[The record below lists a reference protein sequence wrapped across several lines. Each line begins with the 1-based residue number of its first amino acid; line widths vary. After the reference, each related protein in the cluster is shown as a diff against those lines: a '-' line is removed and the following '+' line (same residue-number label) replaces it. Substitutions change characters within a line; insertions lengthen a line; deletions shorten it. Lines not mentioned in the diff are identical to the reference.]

1 MCESSRVSAGLDMG
15 GVSLFLVEVGLVV
28 LWPMIFNMV
37 VKLVGVR
44 R

>member
-15 GVSLFLVEVGLVV
+15 GVLLFVAGVGLVV

-37 VKLVGVR
+37 VKLVVVR
-44 R
+44 Q